1 MVAAC
6 DAQSM
11 CTVPSSS
18 LFPVIHV
25 FMALPQMRALRERM
39 REVAAAH
46 EAQKSA
52 VLARYAAL
60 RAEVAAYHRRLDA
73 AMAAG
78 TTRALAALDINAV
91 PSAPHSGPH
100 SGPASKQAAANKQA
114 VAVCV

>member
-1 MVAAC
+1 MSEVLLP
-6 DAQSM
+6 M
-11 CTVPSSS
+11 
-18 LFPVIHV
+18 
-25 FMALPQMRALRERM
+25 PQMRALRERM

-78 TTRALAALDINAV
+78 TTRALAALDLNAV
-91 PSAPHSGPH
+91 PRAAHNASAT
-100 SGPASKQAAANKQA
+100 KQASAAKQA
-114 VAVCV
+114 VSVCN

>member
-1 MVAAC
+1 MV
-6 DAQSM
+6 
-11 CTVPSSS
+11 
-18 LFPVIHV
+18 
-25 FMALPQMRALRERM
+25 ALPQTRALRERM

-46 EAQKSA
+46 EAQKST

-91 PSAPHSGPH
+91 PSAHH
-100 SGPASKQAAANKQA
+100 SGPASKQAAASKQA
-114 VAVCV
+114 VPVCV